1 MWKKKW
7 IISGNLILSS
17 WSTNK
22 RYRLTMW
29 VHFILNWFSICLL
42 LHYKS
47 SPRFLCLRFIK
58 FSHFFF
64 SPAFLRLTSFFF
76 SKKILLKMTAIWFMK
91 RFCRNSARDVNKY
104 FRHIQMRSSCS
115 ALFLYFCAI
124 DRKKN
129 QIQLH
134 MFRRQSDCYYL
145 VLWWNWFF
153 RFVYFWVTW
162 YSQIACINV
171 KNIVF
176 LFLRFIEYL
185 WKGQWGII
193 T

>member
-1 MWKKKW
+1 MWKKKR

-42 LHYKS
+42 LHYNS

-58 FSHFFF
+58 YSHFF
-64 SPAFLRLTSFFF
+64 SLLLSVSHKFF
-76 SKKILLKMTAIWFMK
+76 SKKILLKMTAVWFMK

-104 FRHIQMRSSCS
+104 FRHIQMRSSCM
-115 ALFLYFCAI
+115 LFFCFCAI
-124 DRKKN
+124 DQNKN

-134 MFRRQSDCYYL
+134 MFWRQLDCYSL
-145 VLWWNWFF
+145 VLW
-153 RFVYFWVTW
+153 
-162 YSQIACINV
+162 
-171 KNIVF
+171 
-176 LFLRFIEYL
+176 
-185 WKGQWGII
+185 
-193 T
+193 